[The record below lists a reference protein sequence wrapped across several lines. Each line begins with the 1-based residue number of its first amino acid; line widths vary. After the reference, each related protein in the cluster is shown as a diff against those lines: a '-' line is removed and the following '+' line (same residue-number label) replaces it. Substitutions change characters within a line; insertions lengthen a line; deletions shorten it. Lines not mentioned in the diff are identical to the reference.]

1 MIRKTL
7 SLEGKVHSAKS
18 KAFAMRYALCAMRIA
33 LAAVFLTGCTMIPD
47 YTRPEAPIP
56 SYWPSGPAYK
66 ESLSAQDVPLAVDLQ
81 WREFF
86 TDERLQEI
94 IEMALENN
102 RDLRVA
108 ALNVER
114 ARALYRIQR
123 AELLPTV
130 DAVGR
135 GIKERVPA
143 TISGTERS
151 VTVAQY
157 SVNLGIPSWEIDFF
171 GRIRSLEKRAL
182 EEYFATEQARR
193 SAQILLISEVANA
206 YLTLAADRENLNLA
220 RSTLESQQAS
230 YNLIR
235 RRHEVGLAPELDLRQ
250 VQTRVDAARV
260 DVARF
265 TGLAAN
271 DENGLNLLVGSPV
284 PADLLPEV
292 LSVVTPPQDVSPGM
306 SSEVLLA
313 RPDILQAENLLKA
326 ANANIGA
333 ARAAFFPRISLT
345 TAIGTASG
353 DLSGLFK
360 SGSLAWNFSPLIVM
374 PIFDARTWS
383 ALSATK
389 VEREIVL
396 AQYEGAIQAA
406 FRDVADALARR
417 GTLGD
422 QMEAQQSLVEATTE
436 TYRLSNARYVKGIDI
451 YLNVL
456 DAQRSLYS
464 AQQGLIFIRLA
475 KLANQVRLYAVLGGG
490 GDSVMPLAGE

>member
-7 SLEGKVHSAKS
+7 SL
-18 KAFAMRYALCAMRIA
+18 
-33 LAAVFLTGCTMIPD
+33 LAITGVFLSGCTMIPN

-56 SYWPSGPAYK
+56 SDWPSGPAYK
-66 ESLSAQDVPLAVDLQ
+66 ETSSTPGAPLTADLH

-86 TDERLQEI
+86 TDDRLREI
-94 IEMALENN
+94 IEAALQNN

-130 DAVGR
+130 DGVGSSR
-135 GIKERVPA
+135 KERVPA
-143 TISGTERS
+143 AFSGTERS
-151 VTVAQY
+151 VTVKQY
-157 SVNLGIPSWEIDFF
+157 SVNLGISSWEIDFF
-171 GRIRSLEKRAL
+171 GRIQSLEKAAL

-193 SAQILLISEVANA
+193 SAQILLVSEVANA
-206 YLTLAADRENLNLA
+206 YLTLAADRENLKLA
-220 RSTLESQQAS
+220 QSTLEAQQAS
-230 YNLIR
+230 YHLIE
-235 RRHEVGLAPELDLRQ
+235 RRHEVGLSSKLDVRQ
-250 VQTRVDAARV
+250 AQTRVDAARV

-265 TGLAAN
+265 TDLSAQDDNA
-271 DENGLNLLVGSPV
+271 LNLLAGSSV
-284 PADLLPEV
+284 PAHLLPET
-292 LSVVTPPQDVSPGM
+292 LSVVVPLPDVSPGT
-306 SSEVLLA
+306 SSEVLLR
-313 RPDILQAENLLKA
+313 RPDILQAEGLLKA

-360 SGSLAWNFSPLIVM
+360 SGSLAWNYSPQIVM
-374 PIFDARTWS
+374 PIFDSRLWS
-383 ALSATK
+383 ALK
-389 VEREIVL
+389 VTRVDREIAL
-396 AQYEGAIQAA
+396 TQYERAIQAA
-406 FRDVADALARR
+406 FRDVADALARK

-422 QMEAQQSLVEATTE
+422 QMEAQESLLDATAEA
-436 TYRLSNARYVKGIDI
+436 YRLSNARYVKGIDI

-490 GDSVMPLAGE
+490 GDSIVSLAGE